1 MSWAAADVGDPVI
14 WNGIYDSLHKMDCL
28 SRQKRLPRLVC
39 GRCGSTI
46 TEPRRHM
53 YLLYGTVWWFCDPE
67 CFTEFVKHLC
77 LEPKAA

>member
-1 MSWAAADVGDPVI
+1 MSWAAALVGEPVSRK
-14 WNGIYDSLHKMDCL
+14 GIYDYKHKMDCL
-28 SRQKRLPRLVC
+28 SRQKRIVC
-39 GRCGSTI
+39 GRCGATI

-77 LEPKAA
+77 LEPKEA

>member
-1 MSWAAADVGDPVI
+1 MSWEAADVGDPVSRK
-14 WNGIYDSLHKMDCL
+14 GIYDSLHKMDCL
-28 SRQKRLPRLVC
+28 SRQQRIVC

-53 YLLYGTVWWFCDPE
+53 YLINGTVWWFCDPE